1 MPTGSN
7 SELAIH
13 VKNGLFSWDKD
24 ELPVLE
30 NISLDIPAG
39 SLVAVVGPVGSGK
52 SSLLS
57 AFLGETEKL
66 EGLVAVKGAVAYV
79 PQQAW
84 MQNATLRDNITFGK
98 PFNSRVYQKVID
110 SCALKTDLEILPGG
124 DMTEIG
130 ERGINLS
137 GGQKQRINLARA
149 VYFNADVYLL
159 DDPLS
164 AVDAHV
170 GKHLFEKVIGPKGT
184 LHKKTRV
191 LVTHNIS
198 FLPQVDKIIVL
209 KDGTVSEEGSY
220 SELMAREGE
229 FADYVITYTAKQQQQ
244 EQEERR
250 ARGHTFLEGI
260 QESDNE
266 ETTAENGNETSDTTG
281 KGNKD
286 STIGD
291 KGLLRAIKQTNKQTS
306 N

>member
-1 MPTGSN
+1 
-7 SELAIH
+7 
-13 VKNGLFSWDKD
+13 
-24 ELPVLE
+24 
-30 NISLDIPAG
+30 
-39 SLVAVVGPVGSGK
+39 
-52 SSLLS
+52 
-57 AFLGETEKL
+57 
-66 EGLVAVKGAVAYV
+66 
-79 PQQAW
+79 
-84 MQNATLRDNITFGK
+84 
-98 PFNSRVYQKVID
+98 
-110 SCALKTDLEILPGG
+110 
-124 DMTEIG
+124 
-130 ERGINLS
+130 
-137 GGQKQRINLARA
+137 

-198 FLPQVDKIIVL
+198 FLPQVDKIIVF

-281 KGNKD
+281 KGPEMEI
-286 STIGD
+286 TGD
-291 KGLLRAIKQTNKQTS
+291 DEHLSVNSQGKNFR
-306 N
+306 